1 MSLFWP
7 RRSMPILRGPAKRGT
22 IVVRKGG
29 EHAMADTT
37 LDQVQQLVDQLT
49 PLEQVRLL
57 EYLASKR
64 ASLDAWAEFL
74 RLGDALAAG
83 DPGTG
88 DTLTASVLAMR
99 R

>member
-1 MSLFWP
+1 M
-7 RRSMPILRGPAKRGT
+7 
-22 IVVRKGG
+22 V
-29 EHAMADTT
+29 DTT

-49 PLEQVRLL
+49 PLDQVRLL
-57 EYLASKR
+57 EYLAPRIAR
-64 ASLDAWAEFL
+64 ALAASHVPTPAPTGTSIDAWAEFF
-74 RLGDALAAG
+74 RVGDALAAS

>member
-1 MSLFWP
+1 
-7 RRSMPILRGPAKRGT
+7 
-22 IVVRKGG
+22 
-29 EHAMADTT
+29 MADTT

-49 PLEQVRLL
+49 PLDQVRLL
-57 EYLASKR
+57 EYLAPRIAR
-64 ASLDAWAEFL
+64 AVAASHALTPTPAGASMDAWAEFFHV
-74 RLGDALAAG
+74 GDALAAS